1 MWDTAVH
8 IPIIIH
14 LLKYFLLNIIFGNAD
29 MAKVPLLG
37 KQLSK
42 CSNRMSY
49 YTNILQIE
57 CFTVQTK
64 PILLSEQVYFLRSSI
79 ETRIQ
84 NYNNLNM

>member
-1 MWDTAVH
+1 MH

-14 LLKYFLLNIIFGNAD
+14 LLKYFLFNIIFGNAD

-64 PILLSEQVYFLRSSI
+64 PILLSEQKYISFVEALKRELKIKIIWS
-79 ETRIQ
+79 
-84 NYNNLNM
+84 M

>member
-1 MWDTAVH
+1 MH

-29 MAKVPLLG
+29 MGKVPLLE

-49 YTNILQIE
+49 YTNILQID
-57 CFTVQTK
+57 CFE
-64 PILLSEQVYFLRSSI
+64 LNYFIISNKYIFFGERKREL
-79 ETRIQ
+79 
-84 NYNNLNM
+84 